1 MKTYMSRKAHPE
13 QGIEIVR
20 EGEITRVYFDFEDSE
35 NTIAMGDETPVT
47 EEITTAEVVDVVG
60 LAGYGEI
67 ASAIINDRYTN
78 DKMQAV
84 IANWLNA
91 DTVEDDAKRSEYAA
105 EYETMQQWRKHAKE
119 VAHKAV
125 AMMQQ

>member
-1 MKTYMSRKAHPE
+1 MSRKAHPE

-20 EGEITRVYFDFEDSE
+20 EGEVTRVYFDFEDME
-35 NTIAMGDETPVT
+35 NTIAMGDDAPVT

-60 LAGYGEI
+60 LAGYGQI

-78 DKMQAV
+78 DQMQAV

-91 DTVEDDAKRSEYAA
+91 SAIDDETKRSEYIA
-105 EYETMQQWRKHAKE
+105 EYDAMQQWRKHAKE
-119 VAHKAV
+119 IARKAV

>member
-20 EGEITRVYFDFEDSE
+20 EGEVTRVYFDFEDRE
-35 NTIAMGDETPVT
+35 NTIAMGDDTPVT

-60 LAGYGEI
+60 LAGYGQI

-78 DKMQAV
+78 DQMQAV
-84 IANWLNA
+84 IANWLNLSA
-91 DTVEDDAKRSEYAA
+91 IDDETKRSEYIA
-105 EYETMQQWRKHAKE
+105 EYDAMQQWRKHAKD
-119 VAHKAV
+119 VARKAV